1 MKDPIK
7 QLTKRL
13 RIWSAGCSTG
23 EEPHT
28 LAICSLEEQEKLL
41 KGWNVEIIATDLN
54 DRPIEVA
61 SAGVY
66 GDYAMRFVSDLFKR
80 KYFKPAP
87 DGKKLEAR
95 EEVKKLIEFKRL
107 NLRDDAKL
115 LFMKGMD
122 LIYCCNVLI
131 YFDSASKSRVIQHYY
146 NNLNTGGYLF
156 LGISE
161 SLYQLNDQFRLVH
174 FPGAFGSGKRR
185 QEPPKH
191 SHPTMQPPSAGA
203 QAGRHEL
210 PEAARQKISSVKA
223 IPAMP
228 MILMPLL
235 ELLQK
240 PADQVPIDE
249 VVRLVSYDK
258 TIAAQCIRI
267 AGSPLFGLSRA
278 PETIR
283 SAVLSMG
290 ITRLKDVVLTF
301 SLGQILPAREVRH
314 RSRSFL
320 APLARSRHG
329 CKKFCEITGALSRRK
344 PTLPGCFTIWESS

>member
-1 MKDPIK
+1 MTLQATAEGPQFAVDSKGQPTDPTFPQIRNVVYQVSGIFQADSKLHLLADACGKRMAALKCSSPREYLEVLTTKVNRESELRALLNEVTIGETFLFRSMPQINALRTIILPGLVKDPIK

-28 LAICSLEEQEKLL
+28 LAICCLEEQEKLL

-54 DRPIEVA
+54 DRSIEVA

-66 GDYAMRFVSDLFKR
+66 GDYAMRFVSDLFKL

-87 DGKKLEAR
+87 DGKKFEAR
-95 EEVKKLIEFKRL
+95 DEVKKLIQFKRL

-174 FPGAFGSGKRR
+174 FPGAFGYWKA
-185 QEPPKH
+185 PP
-191 SHPTMQPPSAGA
+191 GA
-203 QAGRHEL
+203 A
-210 PEAARQKISSVKA
+210 
-223 IPAMP
+223 
-228 MILMPLL
+228 
-235 ELLQK
+235 
-240 PADQVPIDE
+240 
-249 VVRLVSYDK
+249 K
-258 TIAAQCIRI
+258 T
-267 AGSPLFGLSRA
+267 
-278 PETIR
+278 
-283 SAVLSMG
+283 
-290 ITRLKDVVLTF
+290 
-301 SLGQILPAREVRH
+301 
-314 RSRSFL
+314 
-320 APLARSRHG
+320 
-329 CKKFCEITGALSRRK
+329 
-344 PTLPGCFTIWESS
+344 